1 VTGRLVLITLGL
13 AGSAAVF
20 GAVPAGALD
29 LGVRAGL
36 GVALLDVGLRD
47 HGWDV
52 EPRTSFEVAGVAT
65 PGPVRMAVA
74 MTLVSTTQESGIL
87 GDELPPSVR
96 LTGGSASIDVR
107 AVEAFGVEAWP
118 GLRVGMLHLG
128 WDPDR
133 ITYDLPGLGTPLE
146 VRYEAVTEPT
156 YGVGLSVERPL
167 TPSWRLGA
175 MADRDWFGLDV
186 ARREGDGGRVR
197 RETFGSWSVRLAV
210 TWHPGRS

>member
-1 VTGRLVLITLGL
+1 MSSRLVRTILGL
-13 AGSAAVF
+13 TIGGTALGVAPAA
-20 GAVPAGALD
+20 ALD

-36 GVALLDVGLRD
+36 GVALLDVDLRD
-47 HGWDV
+47 HGWNV

-65 PGPVRMAVA
+65 PGPVRMAVG
-74 MTLVSTTQESGIL
+74 MTLVSTTQASGIL

-96 LTGGSASIDVR
+96 LTGGSASIDLR
-107 AVEAFGVEAWP
+107 AVEAFGMEAWP

-128 WDPDR
+128 WDPDH
-133 ITYDLPGLGTPLE
+133 ITYDLPGLGAPLE

-175 MADRDWFGLDV
+175 MANHDWFGLDV
-186 ARREGDGGRVR
+186 SRREGDDVHVR